1 MAVVAE
7 SLPGAAAIAAVA
19 AEAAV
24 DGRIKTPLVGQ
35 TKSLNRNFRERLRE
49 QHRLLFLLD

>member
-7 SLPGAAAIAAVA
+7 SLSGAAAVAAVA

-49 QHRLLFLLD
+49 QHRLLFLLV